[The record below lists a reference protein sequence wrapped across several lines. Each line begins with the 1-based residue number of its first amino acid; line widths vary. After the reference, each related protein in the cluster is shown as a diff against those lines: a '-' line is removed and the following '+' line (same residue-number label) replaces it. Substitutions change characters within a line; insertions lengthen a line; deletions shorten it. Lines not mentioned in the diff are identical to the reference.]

1 MDYTVDVLA
10 GMIDHSL
17 LHPTLTDEEMIES
30 CKTAVAYRM
39 ATVCVKPY
47 FVKKAAELTA
57 GSATKVCSV
66 IGFPHGNN
74 TIKIKVAETRQAILE
89 GATEI
94 DMVVHAGKVLSR
106 DWPYIR
112 RDLAAVNKACL
123 KGGAILKVIFENDF
137 LPDDKLKIKLCKIC
151 NAVGVAF
158 VKTSTG
164 YGYVKSATG
173 DYHYRGATTEDV
185 MLMRK
190 HCDPSI
196 QIKAAGGIRTL
207 DDLLLFRSL
216 GVTRIGATAS
226 VAMLEEAKRR
236 LGLQGFMME
245 PQENK
250 GF

>member
-57 GSATKVCSV
+57 GSSTKVCSV

-74 TIKIKVAETRQAILE
+74 TIKIKVTETRQAILE

-112 RDLAAVNKACL
+112 RDIAAVNKACL

-137 LPDDKLKIKLCKIC
+137 LPDDKLKIRLCKIC

-173 DYHYRGATTEDV
+173 DYHYRGATAEDV

-250 GF
+250 GY